1 MELHIVAD
9 VWLGDTGGT
18 PNLQDLKNI
27 SEEGSKTPTA
37 ITVMAWT

>member
-1 MELHIVAD
+1 MELQIAAD
-9 VWLGDTGGT
+9 VWLGETGGT

-37 ITVMAWT
+37 LTVMA